1 MRAAH
6 LARMELHRDLGR
18 ALEHDEFLLHYQPIV
33 DLETCDVIGVEALV
47 RWRHPQRGLV
57 PPAAFIP
64 AAEETGLIIPLGA
77 WALHEAC
84 RQLAAWRAEDPGAAD
99 LTVHVNVSARQLVA
113 PGFVDDVLTAVDV
126 AGLSSTDLVME
137 ITESVLIEA
146 AAEVAARLGEL
157 RLVGVRVAI
166 DDFGTGY
173 SSLSAL
179 EQLPIDVLKV
189 DKSFVDGVGERQPES
204 AIVIAITR
212 MAQALGLDLV
222 AEGIEREEQHAGLRR
237 LGCRFGQGYMF
248 ARPLDAADVL
258 LALAAQKRAGDR
270 GLAGGAGRRWA

>member
-1 MRAAH
+1 
-6 LARMELHRDLGR
+6 MELHRDLGR

-166 DDFGTGY
+166 DDFGTG
-173 SSLSAL
+173 
-179 EQLPIDVLKV
+179 
-189 DKSFVDGVGERQPES
+189 
-204 AIVIAITR
+204 
-212 MAQALGLDLV
+212 
-222 AEGIEREEQHAGLRR
+222 
-237 LGCRFGQGYMF
+237 
-248 ARPLDAADVL
+248 
-258 LALAAQKRAGDR
+258 
-270 GLAGGAGRRWA
+270 